1 MGLALQ
7 GELNKYLLKE
17 WKSECCLLQQ
27 KKKKMVSNNFKKLLE
42 LKEIAIRK
50 NEQICKEW
58 KTVKG

>member
-1 MGLALQ
+1 MKKWMLPSTA
-7 GELNKYLLKE
+7 
-17 WKSECCLLQQ
+17 

-50 NEQICKEW
+50 KEQICKEW